1 MTDSPEYRLS
11 GVQRLLHYKP
21 VFDPVSVKDSAQVSE
36 FVNLF
41 CEYQLA
47 DNNYMNIHLEAVQQD
62 NNEAWFAS
70 LSFDQVLKFLTYII
84 WTDKFV
90 DGYLTSKIEDKTI
103 FRLLARLEQILPTS
117 ILSPTAQ

>member
-1 MTDSPEYRLS
+1 
-11 GVQRLLHYKP
+11 